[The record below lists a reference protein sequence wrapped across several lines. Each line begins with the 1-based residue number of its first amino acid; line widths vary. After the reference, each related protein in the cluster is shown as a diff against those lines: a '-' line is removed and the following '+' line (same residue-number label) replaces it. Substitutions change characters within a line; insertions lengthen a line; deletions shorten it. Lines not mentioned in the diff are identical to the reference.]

1 MTFRTSASSVTN
13 SGAHCRPLSR
23 LRKGVST
30 GLAAGT
36 FLTLAACSGGG
47 SSSVPGVGGIPG
59 VSEGPGAHDVG
70 LILPLTGRNAAYG
83 TRMRDAA
90 KLALSAKGSP
100 ALDVHD
106 TNAPGGAEQAAR
118 DALARGDAILLG
130 PLTATETSAAAPLA
144 VNAGKPELAFTSD
157 STQARPGVWVMGL
170 TPEQQVRRMVD
181 AARATGR
188 RTFAAFLPDNA
199 FGHAMGDGLA
209 RACRDAG
216 LKDPQIVF
224 HTMDAQ
230 NIDDGLKTLS
240 AIETRQPAAPP
251 AVDVPT
257 GPSAID
263 PTGEAAPNAATPDV
277 TPPTLSPTAGA
288 PAGAAVPAAQAVPVP
303 PPPFDALVLADT
315 GLELGR
321 VITAL
326 QADHVDSSQ
335 VQIMGPALWKA
346 FDGKLGALHG
356 AWYAASDA
364 HDRMGYVAQ
373 YRALYKQAPSPVT
386 DFAYDAAALAGSL
399 IRQGGVTTD
408 ALTRPDGYMG
418 VDGLFRLRP
427 DGHVTRALAIYQIQ
441 RGGGARIV
449 VPASR
454 DVAIRPS

>member
-1 MTFRTSASSVTN
+1 
-13 SGAHCRPLSR
+13 LSR

-70 LILPLTGRNAAYG
+70 LILPLTGRNASYG

-106 TNAPGGAEQAAR
+106 TNGPGGTEQAVR
-118 DALARGDAILLG
+118 DALTRGDAILLG
-130 PLTATETSAAAPLA
+130 PLTATETAAAAPLA
-144 VNAGKPELAFTSD
+144 INAGKSELAFTSD

-188 RTFAAFLPDNA
+188 KTFAAFLPDNA

-230 NIDDGLKTLS
+230 NIDDGLKALS
-240 AIETRQPAAPP
+240 AIETRQPAAPVVAETP
-251 AVDVPT
+251 S

-263 PTGEAAPNAATPDV
+263 PTGEATPD
-277 TPPTLSPTAGA
+277 AAA
-288 PAGAAVPAAQAVPVP
+288 PAGTPSPATTPAAQPAPIP

-326 QADHVDSSQ
+326 QADHIDSSQ

-356 AWYAASDA
+356 AWYAAPDA
-364 HDRMGYVAQ
+364 HDRLGYVAQ
-373 YRALYKQAPSPVT
+373 YRALYKQAPSPVS

-399 IRQGGVTTD
+399 IRQGGVTVD

>member
-1 MTFRTSASSVTN
+1 M
-13 SGAHCRPLSR
+13 SR

-30 GLAAGT
+30 SVAAGT

-47 SSSVPGVGGIPG
+47 SPPVAGVGGVPG
-59 VSEGPGAHDVG
+59 MSEGPGAHDVG

-83 TRMRDAA
+83 LRMRDAA
-90 KLALSAKGSP
+90 RLALSAKGSP

-130 PLTATETSAAAPLA
+130 PLTATETGLAAPLA

-188 RTFAAFLPDNA
+188 KTFAAFLPDTA
-199 FGHAMGDGLA
+199 FGHAMGEGLA

-230 NIDDGLKTLS
+230 NIDDELKTLS
-240 AIETRQPAAPP
+240 AIETRQPPAP
-251 AVDVPT
+251 AMDASQS

-263 PTGEAAPNAATPDV
+263 PTGEA
-277 TPPTLSPTAGA
+277 SSQTA
-288 PAGAAVPAAQAVPVP
+288 AAQATAPAPQPVPVA

-326 QADHVDSSQ
+326 QADHIDSSQ

-356 AWYAASDA
+356 AWYAAPDA
-364 HDRMGYVAQ
+364 HDRLGYVAQ
-373 YRALYKQAPSPVT
+373 YRAVYKQAPSPVS

-399 IRQGGVTTD
+399 IRQGGVAVN

-427 DGHVTRALAIYQIQ
+427 DGHVTRALAIYQVQ

-454 DVAIRPS
+454 DVAIHPG

>member
-1 MTFRTSASSVTN
+1 M
-13 SGAHCRPLSR
+13 SR

-59 VSEGPGAHDVG
+59 VSAGPGAHDVG
-70 LILPLTGRNAAYG
+70 LILPLTGRNASYG

-90 KLALSAKGSP
+90 KLALAAKGSP

-106 TNAPGGAEQAAR
+106 TNGPGGTEQAVR

-130 PLTATETSAAAPLA
+130 PLTATETATAAPLA

-188 RTFAAFLPDNA
+188 KTFAAFLPDNA

-230 NIDDGLKTLS
+230 NIEDGLKSLS
-240 AIETRQPAAPP
+240 AIDARQPAAPVVAEAP
-251 AVDVPT
+251 S

-263 PTGEAAPNAATPDV
+263 PTGETAPDSAASSGTAA
-277 TPPTLSPTAGA
+277 AGST
-288 PAGAAVPAAQAVPVP
+288 PAAQPAPIA

-321 VITAL
+321 IITAL
-326 QADHVDSSQ
+326 QADHIDSSQ

-356 AWYAASDA
+356 AWYAAPDA
-364 HDRMGYVAQ
+364 HDRLGYVAQ
-373 YRALYKQAPSPVT
+373 YRALYKQAPSPVS

-399 IRQGGVTTD
+399 IRQGGVTVD

>member
-1 MTFRTSASSVTN
+1 MTN

-47 SSSVPGVGGIPG
+47 SSSVPGVGGVPG

-83 TRMRDAA
+83 LRMRDAA

-118 DALARGDAILLG
+118 DALSRGDAILLG

-144 VNAGKPELAFTSD
+144 VNAGKAELAFTSD

-216 LKDPQIVF
+216 LKEPQIVF
-224 HTMDAQ
+224 HTMDTQ

-240 AIETRQPAAPP
+240 AIETRQPAAPEP
-251 AVDVPT
+251 APTDVPA

-263 PTGEAAPNAATPDV
+263 PTGETAPNPAGTAETGATPPATLGA
-277 TPPTLSPTAGA
+277 TPA
-288 PAGAAVPAAQAVPVP
+288 PAPQAVPVP

-326 QADHVDSSQ
+326 QADHIDSSQ

-356 AWYAASDA
+356 AWYAAPDA

-373 YRALYKQAPSPVT
+373 YRALYRQAPSPVT

-399 IRQGGVTTD
+399 IRQGGVTTQ

>member
-1 MTFRTSASSVTN
+1 M
-13 SGAHCRPLSR
+13 
-23 LRKGVST
+23 
-30 GLAAGT
+30 
-36 FLTLAACSGGG
+36 
-47 SSSVPGVGGIPG
+47 PGVGGIPG

-70 LILPLTGRNAAYG
+70 LILPLTGRNASYG

-106 TNAPGGAEQAAR
+106 TNGPGGTEQAVR

-130 PLTATETSAAAPLA
+130 PLTATETAAAAPLA
-144 VNAGKPELAFTSD
+144 INAGKPELAFTSD

-188 RTFAAFLPDNA
+188 KSFAAFLPDNA

-224 HTMDAQ
+224 HTMDVQ

-240 AIETRQPAAPP
+240 AIETRQPAAPVVTETP
-251 AVDVPT
+251 S

-263 PTGEAAPNAATPDV
+263 PTGEASPDAAAATTGTG
-277 TPPTLSPTAGA
+277 TPSSGTT
-288 PAGAAVPAAQAVPVP
+288 PAAQPAPIAP
-303 PPPFDALVLADT
+303 PSFDALVLADT

-326 QADHVDSSQ
+326 QVDHIDSSQ

-356 AWYAASDA
+356 AWYAAPDA
-364 HDRMGYVAQ
+364 HDRLGYVAQ
-373 YRALYKQAPSPVT
+373 YRALYKQAPSPVS

-399 IRQGGVTTD
+399 IRQGGVTVD

>member
-47 SSSVPGVGGIPG
+47 SSSVPGVGGVPG

-83 TRMRDAA
+83 LRMRDAA
-90 KLALSAKGSP
+90 QLALSAKGSP

-118 DALARGDAILLG
+118 DALSRGDAILLG

-216 LKDPQIVF
+216 LKEPQIVF

-240 AIETRQPAAPP
+240 AIETRQPAAPAP
-251 AVDVPT
+251 TPTDVPA

-263 PTGEAAPNAATPDV
+263 PTGETAAN
-277 TPPTLSPTAGA
+277 
-288 PAGAAVPAAQAVPVP
+288 PAGAAETGATPPATPGATPAPAPQAVPVP

-326 QADHVDSSQ
+326 QADHIDSSQ

-356 AWYAASDA
+356 AWYAAPDA

-373 YRALYKQAPSPVT
+373 YRALYRQAPSPVT

-399 IRQGGVTTD
+399 IRQGGVTTQ

>member
-1 MTFRTSASSVTN
+1 M
-13 SGAHCRPLSR
+13 SR

-47 SSSVPGVGGIPG
+47 SSSVPGVGGVPG

-83 TRMRDAA
+83 LRMRDAA

-118 DALARGDAILLG
+118 DALSRGDAILLG

-216 LKDPQIVF
+216 LKEPQIVF

-240 AIETRQPAAPP
+240 AIETRQPAAPAP
-251 AVDVPT
+251 APTDVPA

-263 PTGEAAPNAATPDV
+263 PTGETAANPAGTAETGATPPV
-277 TPPTLSPTAGA
+277 TPGVTPA
-288 PAGAAVPAAQAVPVP
+288 PAPQAVPVP

-326 QADHVDSSQ
+326 QADHIDSSQ

-356 AWYAASDA
+356 AWYAAPDA

-399 IRQGGVTTD
+399 IRQGGVTTQ

>member
-47 SSSVPGVGGIPG
+47 SSSVPGVGGVPG

-83 TRMRDAA
+83 LRMRDAA

-118 DALARGDAILLG
+118 DALSRGDAILLG

-144 VNAGKPELAFTSD
+144 VNAGKAELAFTSD

-181 AARATGR
+181 AARAAGR

-216 LKDPQIVF
+216 LKEPQIVF
-224 HTMDAQ
+224 HTMDTQ

-240 AIETRQPAAPP
+240 AIETRQPAAPAP
-251 AVDVPT
+251 APTDVPA

-263 PTGEAAPNAATPDV
+263 PTGETAPNPAGTAETGATPPATLGA
-277 TPPTLSPTAGA
+277 TPA
-288 PAGAAVPAAQAVPVP
+288 PAPQAVPVP

-326 QADHVDSSQ
+326 QADHIDSSQ

-356 AWYAASDA
+356 AWYAAPDA

-373 YRALYKQAPSPVT
+373 YRALYRQAPSPVT

-399 IRQGGVTTD
+399 IRQGGVTTQ

>member
-1 MTFRTSASSVTN
+1 M
-13 SGAHCRPLSR
+13 SR

-70 LILPLTGRNAAYG
+70 LILPLTGRNASYG
-83 TRMRDAA
+83 MRMRDAA

-106 TNAPGGAEQAAR
+106 TNGPGGTEQAVR

-130 PLTATETSAAAPLA
+130 PLTATETAAAAPLA
-144 VNAGKPELAFTSD
+144 INAGKPELAFTSD

-188 RTFAAFLPDNA
+188 KTFAAFLPDNA

-240 AIETRQPAAPP
+240 AIETRQPAAPVVVETP
-251 AVDVPT
+251 S

-263 PTGEAAPNAATPDV
+263 PTGEATPD
-277 TPPTLSPTAGA
+277 AAA
-288 PAGAAVPAAQAVPVP
+288 PAGTPSPAPTPAAQPAPIP

-326 QADHVDSSQ
+326 QADHIDSSQ

-356 AWYAASDA
+356 AWYAAPDA
-364 HDRMGYVAQ
+364 HDRLGYVAQ
-373 YRALYKQAPSPVT
+373 YRALYKQAPSPVS

-399 IRQGGVTTD
+399 IRQGGVTVE

>member
-47 SSSVPGVGGIPG
+47 SSSVPGVGGVPG

-83 TRMRDAA
+83 LRMRDAA

-118 DALARGDAILLG
+118 DALSRGDAILLG

-144 VNAGKPELAFTSD
+144 VNAGKAELAFTSD

-216 LKDPQIVF
+216 LKEPQIVF

-240 AIETRQPAAPP
+240 AIETRQPAAPAP
-251 AVDVPT
+251 APTDVPA

-263 PTGEAAPNAATPDV
+263 PTGETAANPAGSAETGATPPATPAATP
-277 TPPTLSPTAGA
+277 A
-288 PAGAAVPAAQAVPVP
+288 PAPQAIPVP

-326 QADHVDSSQ
+326 QSDHVDSSQ

-356 AWYAASDA
+356 AWYAAPDA

-373 YRALYKQAPSPVT
+373 YRALYRQAPSPVT

-399 IRQGGVTTD
+399 IRQGGVTTQ

>member
-47 SSSVPGVGGIPG
+47 SSSVPGVGGVPG

-83 TRMRDAA
+83 LRMRDAA

-118 DALARGDAILLG
+118 DALSRGDAILLG

-240 AIETRQPAAPP
+240 AIETRQPAAPAP
-251 AVDVPT
+251 APTDVPA

-263 PTGEAAPNAATPDV
+263 PTGETAANPAGTAETGATPPATPAATP
-277 TPPTLSPTAGA
+277 A
-288 PAGAAVPAAQAVPVP
+288 PQAVPVP

-326 QADHVDSSQ
+326 QADHIDSSQ

-399 IRQGGVTTD
+399 IRQGGVTMQ

>member
-59 VSEGPGAHDVG
+59 VSGGPGAHDVG

-83 TRMRDAA
+83 LRMRDAA
-90 KLALSAKGSP
+90 KLALSAQGSP

-118 DALARGDAILLG
+118 DALSRGDAILLG
-130 PLTATETSAAAPLA
+130 PLTATETSASAPLA

-216 LKDPQIVF
+216 LKEPQIVF

-240 AIETRQPAAPP
+240 AIETRQPVAPAP
-251 AVDVPT
+251 APADVPA

-263 PTGEAAPNAATPDV
+263 PTGETAANPTGAAETGATPPAMPAATP
-277 TPPTLSPTAGA
+277 TPA
-288 PAGAAVPAAQAVPVP
+288 PQAVPVP

-326 QADHVDSSQ
+326 QADHIDSSQ

-356 AWYAASDA
+356 AWYAAPDA

-399 IRQGGVTTD
+399 IRQGGVTTE

>member
-1 MTFRTSASSVTN
+1 M
-13 SGAHCRPLSR
+13 SR

-59 VSEGPGAHDVG
+59 VSAGPGAHDVG
-70 LILPLTGRNAAYG
+70 LILPLTGRNASYG

-90 KLALSAKGSP
+90 KLALAAKGSP

-106 TNAPGGAEQAAR
+106 TNGPGGTEQAVR

-130 PLTATETSAAAPLA
+130 PLTATETAAAAPLA

-170 TPEQQVRRMVD
+170 TPEQQVRRMLD

-188 RTFAAFLPDNA
+188 KTFAAFLPDNA

-216 LKDPQIVF
+216 LRDPQIVF

-230 NIDDGLKTLS
+230 NIEDGLKSLS
-240 AIETRQPAAPP
+240 AIDARQPAAPVV
-251 AVDVPT
+251 AEASS

-263 PTGEAAPNAATPDV
+263 PTGETAPDSASSSGTAA
-277 TPPTLSPTAGA
+277 AGPA
-288 PAGAAVPAAQAVPVP
+288 PAVQPAPIA

-321 VITAL
+321 IITAL
-326 QADHVDSSQ
+326 QADHIDSSQ

-356 AWYAASDA
+356 AWYAAPDA
-364 HDRMGYVAQ
+364 HDRLGYVAQ
-373 YRALYKQAPSPVT
+373 YRALYKQAPSPVS

-399 IRQGGVTTD
+399 IRQGGVTVD

>member
-1 MTFRTSASSVTN
+1 M
-13 SGAHCRPLSR
+13 SR

-47 SSSVPGVGGIPG
+47 SSSVPGVGGVPG
-59 VSEGPGAHDVG
+59 ASEGPGAHDVG

-83 TRMRDAA
+83 LRMRDAA

-118 DALARGDAILLG
+118 DALSRGDAILLG

-240 AIETRQPAAPP
+240 AIETRQPAAPAP
-251 AVDVPT
+251 TPTDVPT

-263 PTGEAAPNAATPDV
+263 PTGETAAN
-277 TPPTLSPTAGA
+277 
-288 PAGAAVPAAQAVPVP
+288 PAGTAETGATLPTTPAVTSAPQAVPVP

-326 QADHVDSSQ
+326 QADHIDSSQ

-356 AWYAASDA
+356 AWYAAPDA

-399 IRQGGVTTD
+399 IRQGGVTTQ

>member
-47 SSSVPGVGGIPG
+47 SSSVPGVGGVPG

-83 TRMRDAA
+83 LRMRDAA

-118 DALARGDAILLG
+118 DALSRGDAILLG

-144 VNAGKPELAFTSD
+144 VNAGKAELAFTSD

-216 LKDPQIVF
+216 LKEPQIVF
-224 HTMDAQ
+224 HTMDTQ

-240 AIETRQPAAPP
+240 AIETRQPAAPAP
-251 AVDVPT
+251 APTDVPA

-263 PTGEAAPNAATPDV
+263 PTGETAPNPAGTAETGATPPA
-277 TPPTLSPTAGA
+277 TPTATPA
-288 PAGAAVPAAQAVPVP
+288 PAPQAVPVP

-326 QADHVDSSQ
+326 QADHIDSSQ
-335 VQIMGPALWKA
+335 VQFMGPALWKA

-356 AWYAASDA
+356 AWYAAPDA

-373 YRALYKQAPSPVT
+373 YRALYRQAPSPVT

-399 IRQGGVTTD
+399 IRQGGVTTQ

>member
-47 SSSVPGVGGIPG
+47 SSSVPGVGGVPG

-83 TRMRDAA
+83 LRMRDAA

-118 DALARGDAILLG
+118 DALSRGDAILLG

-209 RACRDAG
+209 RACRDVG
-216 LKDPQIVF
+216 LKEPQIVF

-240 AIETRQPAAPP
+240 AIETRQPAAPAP
-251 AVDVPT
+251 TPTDVPA

-263 PTGEAAPNAATPDV
+263 PTGETAANPAGSAETGATPPA
-277 TPPTLSPTAGA
+277 TPTETPA
-288 PAGAAVPAAQAVPVP
+288 PAPQTVPVP

-326 QADHVDSSQ
+326 QADHIDSSQ

-356 AWYAASDA
+356 AWYAAPDA

-373 YRALYKQAPSPVT
+373 YRALYRQAPSPVT

-399 IRQGGVTTD
+399 IRQGGVTTQ

>member
-1 MTFRTSASSVTN
+1 M
-13 SGAHCRPLSR
+13 SR

-47 SSSVPGVGGIPG
+47 SSSVPGVGGVPG

-83 TRMRDAA
+83 LRMRDAA

-118 DALARGDAILLG
+118 DALSRGDAILLG

-144 VNAGKPELAFTSD
+144 VNAGKAELAFTSD

-216 LKDPQIVF
+216 LKEPQIVF
-224 HTMDAQ
+224 HTMDTQ

-240 AIETRQPAAPP
+240 AIETRQPAAPEP
-251 AVDVPT
+251 APTDVPA

-263 PTGEAAPNAATPDV
+263 PTGETAPNPAGTAETGATPPATLGA
-277 TPPTLSPTAGA
+277 TPA
-288 PAGAAVPAAQAVPVP
+288 PAPQAVPVP

-326 QADHVDSSQ
+326 QADHIDSSQ

-356 AWYAASDA
+356 AWYAAPDA

-373 YRALYKQAPSPVT
+373 YRALYRQAPSPVT

-399 IRQGGVTTD
+399 IRQGGVTTQ

>member
-1 MTFRTSASSVTN
+1 M
-13 SGAHCRPLSR
+13 SR

-47 SSSVPGVGGIPG
+47 SSSVPGVGGVP
-59 VSEGPGAHDVG
+59 EGAGAHDVG

-83 TRMRDAA
+83 LRMRDAA
-90 KLALSAKGSP
+90 KLALSARGSP

-118 DALARGDAILLG
+118 DALSRGDAIVLG

-216 LKDPQIVF
+216 LKEPQIVF

-230 NIDDGLKTLS
+230 NINDGLKTLS
-240 AIETRQPAAPP
+240 AIETRQPAAPAP
-251 AVDVPT
+251 TPTDVPA

-263 PTGEAAPNAATPDV
+263 PTGEAAANPSVPAQTGAAPLATPPA
-277 TPPTLSPTAGA
+277 TPA
-288 PAGAAVPAAQAVPVP
+288 PAPQAVPVP

-326 QADHVDSSQ
+326 QADHIDSSQ
-335 VQIMGPALWKA
+335 VQIMGPALWKV

-356 AWYAASDA
+356 AWYAAPDA

-399 IRQGGVTTD
+399 IRQGGVTTE

-454 DVAIRPS
+454 DVAIRPG

>member
-1 MTFRTSASSVTN
+1 M
-13 SGAHCRPLSR
+13 
-23 LRKGVST
+23 
-30 GLAAGT
+30 
-36 FLTLAACSGGG
+36 
-47 SSSVPGVGGIPG
+47 PGVGGIPG

-70 LILPLTGRNAAYG
+70 LILPLTGRNASYG

-106 TNAPGGAEQAAR
+106 TNGPGGTEQAVR

-130 PLTATETSAAAPLA
+130 PLTATETAAAAPLA
-144 VNAGKPELAFTSD
+144 INAGKPELAFTSD

-188 RTFAAFLPDNA
+188 KSFAAFLPDNA

-216 LKDPQIVF
+216 LKDPQIIF
-224 HTMDAQ
+224 HTMDVQ

-240 AIETRQPAAPP
+240 AIETRQPAAPVVTETP
-251 AVDVPT
+251 S

-263 PTGEAAPNAATPDV
+263 PTGEASPDAAAATTGTG
-277 TPPTLSPTAGA
+277 TPSSGTT
-288 PAGAAVPAAQAVPVP
+288 PAAQPAPIAP
-303 PPPFDALVLADT
+303 PSFDALVLADT

-326 QADHVDSSQ
+326 QADHIDSSQ

-356 AWYAASDA
+356 AWYAAPDA
-364 HDRMGYVAQ
+364 HDRLGYVAQ
-373 YRALYKQAPSPVT
+373 YRALYKQAPSPVS

-399 IRQGGVTTD
+399 IRQGGVTVD

>member
-47 SSSVPGVGGIPG
+47 SSSVPGVGGVPG

-83 TRMRDAA
+83 LRMRDAA

-118 DALARGDAILLG
+118 DALSRGDAILLG

-144 VNAGKPELAFTSD
+144 VNAGKAELAFTSD

-216 LKDPQIVF
+216 LKEPQIVF
-224 HTMDAQ
+224 HTMDTQ

-240 AIETRQPAAPP
+240 AIETRQPAAPEP
-251 AVDVPT
+251 APTDVPA

-263 PTGEAAPNAATPDV
+263 PTGETAPNPAGTAETGATPPATLGA
-277 TPPTLSPTAGA
+277 TPA
-288 PAGAAVPAAQAVPVP
+288 PAPQAVPVP

-326 QADHVDSSQ
+326 QADHIDSSQ

-356 AWYAASDA
+356 AWYAAPDA

-373 YRALYKQAPSPVT
+373 YRALYRQAPSPVT

-399 IRQGGVTTD
+399 IRQGGVTTQ

>member
-1 MTFRTSASSVTN
+1 M
-13 SGAHCRPLSR
+13 SR

-70 LILPLTGRNAAYG
+70 LILPLTGRNASYG

-106 TNAPGGAEQAAR
+106 TNGPGGTEQAVR

-130 PLTATETSAAAPLA
+130 PLTATETAAAAPLA
-144 VNAGKPELAFTSD
+144 INAGKPELAFTSD

-188 RTFAAFLPDNA
+188 KTFAAFLPDNA

-240 AIETRQPAAPP
+240 AIETRQPAAPVVMETP
-251 AVDVPT
+251 S

-263 PTGEAAPNAATPDV
+263 PTGESTPD
-277 TPPTLSPTAGA
+277 AAA
-288 PAGAAVPAAQAVPVP
+288 PAGTPSPAPTPAAQPAPIP

-326 QADHVDSSQ
+326 QADHIDSSQ

-356 AWYAASDA
+356 AWYAAPDA
-364 HDRMGYVAQ
+364 HDRLGYVAQ
-373 YRALYKQAPSPVT
+373 YRALYKQAPSPVS

-399 IRQGGVTTD
+399 IRQGGVTVE

>member
-1 MTFRTSASSVTN
+1 M
-13 SGAHCRPLSR
+13 SR

-83 TRMRDAA
+83 ARMRDAA
-90 KLALSAKGSP
+90 KLALSTKGSP

-106 TNAPGGAEQAAR
+106 TNGPGGAAQAAR

-130 PLTATETSAAAPLA
+130 PLTATETGMAAPLA

-188 RTFAAFLPDNA
+188 KTFAAFLPDNA
-199 FGHAMGDGLA
+199 FGHAMGDGLV

-216 LKDPQIVF
+216 LTEPQIVF

-230 NIDDGLKTLS
+230 NIDDGMKSLS
-240 AIETRQPAAPP
+240 AIETRQPPAAP
-251 AVDVPT
+251 AADVPA

-263 PTGEAAPNAATPDV
+263 PTGEAAPDTATAGTTGATPSTT
-277 TPPTLSPTAGA
+277 TPGTPSATPT
-288 PAGAAVPAAQAVPVP
+288 PAAPPAPVP

-321 VITAL
+321 IITAL
-326 QADHVDSSQ
+326 QADHIDSSQ

-373 YRALYKQAPSPVT
+373 YRALYKQAPSPVS

-399 IRQGGVTTD
+399 IRQGGVTTE

-441 RGGGARIV
+441 RGGGARVV

-454 DVAIRPS
+454 DVALRPS

>member
-1 MTFRTSASSVTN
+1 M
-13 SGAHCRPLSR
+13 SR

-59 VSEGPGAHDVG
+59 VPGGPGAHDVG

-83 TRMRDAA
+83 LRMRDAA
-90 KLALSAKGSP
+90 KLALSAQGSP

-118 DALARGDAILLG
+118 DALSRGDAILLG
-130 PLTATETSAAAPLA
+130 PLTATETSASAPLA

-216 LKDPQIVF
+216 LKEPQIVF

-240 AIETRQPAAPP
+240 AIETRQPVAPAP
-251 AVDVPT
+251 APADVPA

-263 PTGEAAPNAATPDV
+263 PTGETAAN
-277 TPPTLSPTAGA
+277 
-288 PAGAAVPAAQAVPVP
+288 PAGAAETGATPPAMPAATPTPAPQAVPVP

-326 QADHVDSSQ
+326 QADHIDSSQ

-356 AWYAASDA
+356 AWYAAPDA

-399 IRQGGVTTD
+399 IRQGGVTTE

>member
-47 SSSVPGVGGIPG
+47 SSSVPGVGGVPG

-83 TRMRDAA
+83 LRMRDAA

-118 DALARGDAILLG
+118 DALSRGDAILLG

-199 FGHAMGDGLA
+199 FGHAMGDGLV

-216 LKDPQIVF
+216 LKEPQIVF

-240 AIETRQPAAPP
+240 AIETRQPVAPTP
-251 AVDVPT
+251 TPTDVPA

-263 PTGEAAPNAATPDV
+263 PTGETAANPAGEAETGATPPA
-277 TPPTLSPTAGA
+277 TPTETPA
-288 PAGAAVPAAQAVPVP
+288 PAPQAVPVP

-326 QADHVDSSQ
+326 QADHIDSSQ

-356 AWYAASDA
+356 AWYAAPDA

-373 YRALYKQAPSPVT
+373 YRALYRQAPSPVT

-399 IRQGGVTTD
+399 IRQGGVTTQ

-454 DVAIRPS
+454 DVVIRPS

>member
-1 MTFRTSASSVTN
+1 M
-13 SGAHCRPLSR
+13 SR

-47 SSSVPGVGGIPG
+47 SSSVPGVGGVPG

-83 TRMRDAA
+83 LRMRDAA
-90 KLALSAKGSP
+90 QLALSAKGSP

-118 DALARGDAILLG
+118 DALSRGDAILLG

-216 LKDPQIVF
+216 LKEPQIVF

-240 AIETRQPAAPP
+240 AIETRQPAAPAP
-251 AVDVPT
+251 TPTDVPA

-263 PTGEAAPNAATPDV
+263 PTGETAAN
-277 TPPTLSPTAGA
+277 
-288 PAGAAVPAAQAVPVP
+288 PAGAAETGATPPATPGATPAPAPQAVPVP

-326 QADHVDSSQ
+326 QADHIDSSQ

-356 AWYAASDA
+356 AWYAAPDA

-373 YRALYKQAPSPVT
+373 YRALYRQAPSPVT

-399 IRQGGVTTD
+399 IRQGGVTTQ

>member
-1 MTFRTSASSVTN
+1 M
-13 SGAHCRPLSR
+13 SR

-70 LILPLTGRNAAYG
+70 LILPLTGRNASYG

-106 TNAPGGAEQAAR
+106 TNGPGGTEQAVR

-130 PLTATETSAAAPLA
+130 PLTATETAAAAPLA
-144 VNAGKPELAFTSD
+144 INAGKPELAFTSD

-188 RTFAAFLPDNA
+188 KSFAAFLPDNA

-216 LKDPQIVF
+216 LKDPQIIF
-224 HTMDAQ
+224 HTMDVQ

-240 AIETRQPAAPP
+240 AIETRQPAAPVVTETP
-251 AVDVPT
+251 S

-263 PTGEAAPNAATPDV
+263 PTGEASPDAAAATTGTG
-277 TPPTLSPTAGA
+277 TPSSGTT
-288 PAGAAVPAAQAVPVP
+288 PAAQPAPIAP
-303 PPPFDALVLADT
+303 PSFDALVLADT

-326 QADHVDSSQ
+326 QADHIDSSQ

-356 AWYAASDA
+356 AWYAAPDA
-364 HDRMGYVAQ
+364 HDRLGYVAQ
-373 YRALYKQAPSPVT
+373 YRALYKQAPSPVS

-399 IRQGGVTTD
+399 IRQGGVTVD

>member
-1 MTFRTSASSVTN
+1 M
-13 SGAHCRPLSR
+13 SR

-59 VSEGPGAHDVG
+59 VSGGPGAHDVG

-83 TRMRDAA
+83 LRMRDAA
-90 KLALSAKGSP
+90 KLALSAQGSP

-118 DALARGDAILLG
+118 DALSRGDAILLG
-130 PLTATETSAAAPLA
+130 PLTATETSASAPLA

-216 LKDPQIVF
+216 LKEPQIVF

-240 AIETRQPAAPP
+240 AIETRQPVAPAP
-251 AVDVPT
+251 APADVPA

-263 PTGEAAPNAATPDV
+263 PTGETAANPTGAAETGATPPAMPAATP
-277 TPPTLSPTAGA
+277 TPA
-288 PAGAAVPAAQAVPVP
+288 PQAVPVP

-326 QADHVDSSQ
+326 QADHIDSSQ

-356 AWYAASDA
+356 AWYAAPDA

-399 IRQGGVTTD
+399 IRQGGVTTE

>member
-13 SGAHCRPLSR
+13 SGAYCRPLSR

-47 SSSVPGVGGIPG
+47 SSSVPGVGGVPG

-83 TRMRDAA
+83 LRMRDAA
-90 KLALSAKGSP
+90 RLALSAKGSP

-106 TNAPGGAEQAAR
+106 TNAPGGVEQAAR
-118 DALARGDAILLG
+118 DALSRGDAIVLG

-157 STQARPGVWVMGL
+157 SRQARPGVWVMGL

-216 LKDPQIVF
+216 LKEPQIVF

-240 AIETRQPAAPP
+240 AIETRQPAAPVP
-251 AVDVPT
+251 ASTDVPA

-263 PTGEAAPNAATPDV
+263 PTGEAAASPAGSAETGATPPA
-277 TPPTLSPTAGA
+277 TPGATPA
-288 PAGAAVPAAQAVPVP
+288 PAPQAVPVP

-326 QADHVDSSQ
+326 QADHIDSSQ

-356 AWYAASDA
+356 AWYAAPDA

-399 IRQGGVTTD
+399 IRQGGVTTQ

-454 DVAIRPS
+454 EVAIRPS

>member
-47 SSSVPGVGGIPG
+47 SSSVPGVGGVPG

-83 TRMRDAA
+83 LRMRDAA

-118 DALARGDAILLG
+118 DALSRGDAILLG

-144 VNAGKPELAFTSD
+144 VNAGKAELAFTSD

-216 LKDPQIVF
+216 LKEPQIVF
-224 HTMDAQ
+224 HTMDTQ

-240 AIETRQPAAPP
+240 AIETRQPAAPEP
-251 AVDVPT
+251 APTDVPA

-263 PTGEAAPNAATPDV
+263 PTGETAPNPAGTAETGATPPATLGA
-277 TPPTLSPTAGA
+277 TPA
-288 PAGAAVPAAQAVPVP
+288 PAPQAVPVP

-326 QADHVDSSQ
+326 QADHIDSSQ

-356 AWYAASDA
+356 AWYAAPDA

-373 YRALYKQAPSPVT
+373 YRALYRQAPSPVT

-399 IRQGGVTTD
+399 IRQGGVTTQ
-408 ALTRPDGYMG
+408 ALTRADGYMG

>member
-1 MTFRTSASSVTN
+1 M
-13 SGAHCRPLSR
+13 SR

-47 SSSVPGVGGIPG
+47 SSSVPGVGGVPG

-83 TRMRDAA
+83 LRMRDAA

-118 DALARGDAILLG
+118 DALSRGDAILLG

-144 VNAGKPELAFTSD
+144 VNAGKAELAFTSD

-181 AARATGR
+181 AARAAGR

-216 LKDPQIVF
+216 LKEPQIVF
-224 HTMDAQ
+224 HTMDTQ

-240 AIETRQPAAPP
+240 AIETRQPAAPAP
-251 AVDVPT
+251 APTDVPA

-263 PTGEAAPNAATPDV
+263 PTGETAPNPAGTAETGATPPATLGA
-277 TPPTLSPTAGA
+277 TPA
-288 PAGAAVPAAQAVPVP
+288 PAPQAVPVP

-326 QADHVDSSQ
+326 QADHIDSSQ

-356 AWYAASDA
+356 AWYAAPDA

-373 YRALYKQAPSPVT
+373 YRALYRQAPSPVT

-399 IRQGGVTTD
+399 IRQGGVTTQ

>member
-1 MTFRTSASSVTN
+1 M
-13 SGAHCRPLSR
+13 
-23 LRKGVST
+23 
-30 GLAAGT
+30 
-36 FLTLAACSGGG
+36 
-47 SSSVPGVGGIPG
+47 PGVGGVPG

-83 TRMRDAA
+83 LRMRDAA

-118 DALARGDAILLG
+118 DALSRGDAILLG

-144 VNAGKPELAFTSD
+144 VNAGKAELAFTSD

-216 LKDPQIVF
+216 LKEPQIVF
-224 HTMDAQ
+224 HTMDTQ

-240 AIETRQPAAPP
+240 AIETRQPAAPEP
-251 AVDVPT
+251 APTDVPA

-263 PTGEAAPNAATPDV
+263 PTGETAPNPAGTAETGATPPATLGA
-277 TPPTLSPTAGA
+277 TPA
-288 PAGAAVPAAQAVPVP
+288 PAPQAVPVP

-326 QADHVDSSQ
+326 QADHIDSSQ

-356 AWYAASDA
+356 AWYAAPDA

-373 YRALYKQAPSPVT
+373 YRALYRQAPSPVT

-399 IRQGGVTTD
+399 IRQGGVTTQ
-408 ALTRPDGYMG
+408 ALTRADGYMG

>member
-1 MTFRTSASSVTN
+1 M
-13 SGAHCRPLSR
+13 SR

-70 LILPLTGRNAAYG
+70 LILPLTGRNASYG

-106 TNAPGGAEQAAR
+106 TNGPGGTEQAVR

-130 PLTATETSAAAPLA
+130 PLTATETAAAAPLA
-144 VNAGKPELAFTSD
+144 INAGKPELAFTSD

-188 RTFAAFLPDNA
+188 KTFAAFLPDNA

-240 AIETRQPAAPP
+240 AIETRQPAAPVVMETP
-251 AVDVPT
+251 S

-263 PTGEAAPNAATPDV
+263 PTGEATPDAAAPGG
-277 TPPTLSPTAGA
+277 TPSPAPT
-288 PAGAAVPAAQAVPVP
+288 PAAQPAPIP

-326 QADHVDSSQ
+326 QADHIDSSQ

-356 AWYAASDA
+356 AWYAAPDA
-364 HDRMGYVAQ
+364 HDRLGYVAQ
-373 YRALYKQAPSPVT
+373 YRALYKQAPSPVS

-399 IRQGGVTTD
+399 IRQGGVTVE

>member
-1 MTFRTSASSVTN
+1 M
-13 SGAHCRPLSR
+13 SR

-47 SSSVPGVGGIPG
+47 SSSVPGVGGVPG

-83 TRMRDAA
+83 LRMRDAA

-106 TNAPGGAEQAAR
+106 TNAPGGTEQAVR

-130 PLTATETSAAAPLA
+130 PLTATETAAAAPLA
-144 VNAGKPELAFTSD
+144 INAGKPELAFTSD
-157 STQARPGVWVMGL
+157 SRQARPGIWVMGL

-188 RTFAAFLPDNA
+188 KTFAAFLPDNA

-240 AIETRQPAAPP
+240 AIETRQPAAPALAP
-251 AVDVPT
+251 TDVPA

-263 PTGEAAPNAATPDV
+263 PTGETTANPTGSTETGATSATP
-277 TPPTLSPTAGA
+277 PA
-288 PAGAAVPAAQAVPVP
+288 PQGVLPVP

-326 QADHVDSSQ
+326 QADHIDSSQ

-373 YRALYKQAPSPVT
+373 YRALYKQSPSPVT

-399 IRQGGVTTD
+399 IRQGGVTTQ

>member
-1 MTFRTSASSVTN
+1 M
-13 SGAHCRPLSR
+13 SR

-70 LILPLTGRNAAYG
+70 LILPLTGRNASYG

-106 TNAPGGAEQAAR
+106 TNGPGGTEQAVR

-130 PLTATETSAAAPLA
+130 PLTATETAAAAPLA
-144 VNAGKPELAFTSD
+144 INAGKPELAFTSD

-188 RTFAAFLPDNA
+188 KSFAAFLPDNA

-224 HTMDAQ
+224 HTMDVQ

-240 AIETRQPAAPP
+240 AIETRQPAAPVVTETP
-251 AVDVPT
+251 S

-263 PTGEAAPNAATPDV
+263 PTGEASPDAAAATTGTG
-277 TPPTLSPTAGA
+277 TPSSGTT
-288 PAGAAVPAAQAVPVP
+288 PAAQPAPIAP
-303 PPPFDALVLADT
+303 PSFDALVLADT

-326 QADHVDSSQ
+326 QVDHIDSSQ

-356 AWYAASDA
+356 AWYAAPDA
-364 HDRMGYVAQ
+364 HDRLGYVAQ
-373 YRALYKQAPSPVT
+373 YRALYKQAPSPVS

-399 IRQGGVTTD
+399 IRQGGVTVD

>member
-1 MTFRTSASSVTN
+1 M
-13 SGAHCRPLSR
+13 SR

-47 SSSVPGVGGIPG
+47 SSSVPGVGGVPG

-83 TRMRDAA
+83 LRMRDAA

-118 DALARGDAILLG
+118 DALSRGDAILLG

-144 VNAGKPELAFTSD
+144 VNAGKAELAFTSD

-216 LKDPQIVF
+216 LKEPQIVF
-224 HTMDAQ
+224 HTMDTQ

-240 AIETRQPAAPP
+240 AIETRQPAAPEP
-251 AVDVPT
+251 APTDVPA

-263 PTGEAAPNAATPDV
+263 PTGETAPNPAGTAETGATPPATLGA
-277 TPPTLSPTAGA
+277 TPA
-288 PAGAAVPAAQAVPVP
+288 PAPQAVPVP

-326 QADHVDSSQ
+326 QADHIDSSQ

-356 AWYAASDA
+356 AWYAAPDA

-373 YRALYKQAPSPVT
+373 YRALYRQAPSPVT

-399 IRQGGVTTD
+399 IRQGGVTTQ
-408 ALTRPDGYMG
+408 ALTRADGYMG

>member
-1 MTFRTSASSVTN
+1 M
-13 SGAHCRPLSR
+13 SR

-47 SSSVPGVGGIPG
+47 SSSVPGVGGVPG

-83 TRMRDAA
+83 LRMRDAA

-118 DALARGDAILLG
+118 DALSRGDAILLG

-240 AIETRQPAAPP
+240 AIETRQPAAPAP
-251 AVDVPT
+251 TPTDVPA

-263 PTGEAAPNAATPDV
+263 PTGETAANPAGTAETGVTPPATPAATP
-277 TPPTLSPTAGA
+277 A
-288 PAGAAVPAAQAVPVP
+288 PAPQAVPVP

-326 QADHVDSSQ
+326 QTDHIDSSQ

-399 IRQGGVTTD
+399 IRQGGVTMQ